1 MKVIFNQRNITVVK
15 DKRNTNE
22 NPKKKLKRRE
32 ISKIIENSK
41 EYSSL
46 LTSQK
51 NILNV
56 KQSGSMIQDSPENN
70 NNNKNFREKKKP
82 HDITVSS
89 SAMPNEFKKQ
99 VINKEIF
106 QHPLFYMQTNLTNNL
121 TSNNNFLQTLDTNN
135 NTTLEKN
142 IISSN
147 NKFNDE
153 NKAISEYSNVVFI
166 SPPKKQFKDSR
177 NKTKQK
183 NSSANGFS
191 PKKEINIQII
201 SPQESIVSSSSDQL
215 GIQCMICFRTYINT
229 ETKTTSG
236 CKHSFCFSCLSYYFQ
251 TQIING
257 NIQTISELKCPI
269 ISCNEYYNIASITNI
284 LPNNYISILTNK
296 QKKLNH
302 VDSETSSAITFTI
315 DDIKNLKKN
324 RNEANLITY
333 SNHNVID
340 VNSNADFFLYMKYN
354 YLNCPKCNGNY
365 LFHKKGLNFLVCLNC
380 QIQYCKYCKEVFSRT
395 HLINKI
401 SKNRCKVFFYK
412 EGKEIS
418 TCKEIIEMKR
428 KKKCQKQFFEF
439 ILICGSFIIFIIS
452 GVLWLKYFLG
462 YLTQIHKKRN
472 KCCKICKYII
482 LYILLT
488 IGSIIIIVLSLLSIP
503 YTPLIT
509 LF

>member
-32 ISKIIENSK
+32 FSKIIENSK

-51 NILNV
+51 NIMNV

-70 NNNKNFREKKKP
+70 NNDKNFRDKKKP
-82 HDITVSS
+82 HDIIVSS

-99 VINKEIF
+99 VIKKEIF
-106 QHPLFYMQTNLTNNL
+106 QNPLFYMQTNLTNNL

-166 SPPKKQFKDSR
+166 SPPKKQLKDSR

-183 NSSANGFS
+183 NFSANGFS
-191 PKKEINIQII
+191 PKKVINIQII

-269 ISCNEYYNIASITNI
+269 ILCNEYYNIASITNI
-284 LPNNYISILTNK
+284 LPNNYVSFLTNK
-296 QKKLNH
+296 QKKSNH

-315 DDIKNLKKN
+315 DDITNLKK
-324 RNEANLITY
+324 
-333 SNHNVID
+333 
-340 VNSNADFFLYMKYN
+340 
-354 YLNCPKCNGNY
+354 
-365 LFHKKGLNFLVCLNC
+365 
-380 QIQYCKYCKEVFSRT
+380 
-395 HLINKI
+395 
-401 SKNRCKVFFYK
+401 
-412 EGKEIS
+412 
-418 TCKEIIEMKR
+418 IEMK
-428 KKKCQKQFFEF
+428 
-439 ILICGSFIIFIIS
+439 
-452 GVLWLKYFLG
+452 
-462 YLTQIHKKRN
+462 QI
-472 KCCKICKYII
+472 
-482 LYILLT
+482 
-488 IGSIIIIVLSLLSIP
+488 
-503 YTPLIT
+503 
-509 LF
+509 